1 MNNKRGTQMQET
13 YRAVEV
19 SEPGVLRVVERPLP
33 EPGPGQVRIRVE
45 ACGICHTD
53 AATVTGTY
61 PGLKLPRVPG
71 HEVVGRIDAFG
82 SGVSRWKTGQRVG
95 IGFFG
100 GEDGTC
106 EPCRR
111 GDIVNCQ
118 NAVTPGVTVD
128 GGYAEVMIAEARGI
142 ASIPDELT
150 SVDAAPLL
158 CAGITTYN
166 ALRNA
171 GLRGGDLVA
180 VQGIGGLGHLGI
192 QFARHMGFRTVAIG
206 RGGEKAEL
214 AKKLGA
220 HVYVDTAVEDAAAA
234 LQRLGGARAVLATA
248 PSGDAMGP
256 LVSGLGA
263 RGKLIVVGVPLEPM
277 QLSAFP
283 LVFGGRSIYGSL
295 AGTAIETEDALAF
308 SVLEN
313 IRPMI
318 ETVPFERA
326 AEAYDR
332 MMKGKARFRMV
343 RAVSFPERR
352 RYGLS
357 FPALPSF
364 LRSPSNVSLSSF
376 ERTPAASSIAAAC
389 SRKVLV
395 MSARPFAVSSTR
407 RTRRSSVFLRFTSA
421 FFSSRSTA
429 TLIDPG
435 LSHTLGPIVL
445 TGSVPLWSST
455 SSTRKSESP
464 RPAPLRFKLCDA
476 LSDKARN
483 AFASTNQTCTPDVSC
498 IFAASFP
505 FPPASYH

>member
-1 MNNKRGTQMQET
+1 MQET
-13 YRAVEV
+13 YKAVEA
-19 SEPGVLRVVERPLP
+19 SEPGVLRLVERPMS

-71 HEVVGRIDAFG
+71 HEVVGRIDVLG
-82 SGVSRWKTGQRVG
+82 RGVSRWKTGQRVG

-118 NAVTPGVTVD
+118 NAITPGVTVD

-142 ASIPDELT
+142 ASIPDELS

-206 RGGEKAEL
+206 RGGEKEKL
-214 AKKLGA
+214 AKNLGA
-220 HVYVDTAVEDAAAA
+220 HEYVDTAVENPAVA
-234 LQRLGGARAVLATA
+234 LQRLGGARAILATA

-256 LVSGLGA
+256 LVSGLGT
-263 RGKLIVVGVPLEPM
+263 RGKLIVVGVPSEPM

-318 ETVPFERA
+318 ETVPLERT

-332 MMKGKARFRMV
+332 MIKGKARFRMV
-343 RAVSFPERR
+343 LVTKNGAAQ
-352 RYGLS
+352 GA
-357 FPALPSF
+357 PA
-364 LRSPSNVSLSSF
+364 N
-376 ERTPAASSIAAAC
+376 
-389 SRKVLV
+389 
-395 MSARPFAVSSTR
+395 
-407 RTRRSSVFLRFTSA
+407 
-421 FFSSRSTA
+421 
-429 TLIDPG
+429 
-435 LSHTLGPIVL
+435 
-445 TGSVPLWSST
+445 
-455 SSTRKSESP
+455 
-464 RPAPLRFKLCDA
+464 
-476 LSDKARN
+476 
-483 AFASTNQTCTPDVSC
+483 
-498 IFAASFP
+498 
-505 FPPASYH
+505 